1 MLQPQRSLGFLC
13 GGKTCTQQPDSCRFL
28 RAYYDQLCL
37 LDFKEL
43 MHLLDQTAEVIQKFL
58 EFEEEPE
65 IILIVHEAPTNP
77 CSERNAIQRYFREH
91 GILCEE
97 FNGGLLC

>member
-1 MLQPQRSLGFLC
+1 
-13 GGKTCTQQPDSCRFL
+13 
-28 RAYYDQLCL
+28 
-37 LDFKEL
+37 
-43 MHLLDQTAEVIQKFL
+43 MHLLNQTAETMQKFL

-77 CSERNAIQRYFREH
+77 CSERNTIQRYFREH